1 MEEEIAPLE
10 FIQSLDEAM
19 LRMVLLLRYESGHI
33 EETLIHYENLHQK
46 RKSLINQLSQED
58 GH

>member
-33 EETLIHYENLHQK
+33 EETISHYENLHQK
-46 RKSLINQLSQED
+46 RKALLTQLSED

>member
-33 EETLIHYENLHQK
+33 EETLIHYENLYQM
-46 RKSLINQLSQED
+46 RKTLLTQLSED